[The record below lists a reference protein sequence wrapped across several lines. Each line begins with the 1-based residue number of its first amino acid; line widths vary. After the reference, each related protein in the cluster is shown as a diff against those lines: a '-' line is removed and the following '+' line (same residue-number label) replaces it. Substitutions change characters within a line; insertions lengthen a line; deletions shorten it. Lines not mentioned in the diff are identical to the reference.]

1 MHLLSLRSSVVF
13 SLSAGVLCLLGLL
26 VPARP
31 AAAQTS
37 AERNPVFTFD
47 TPGIKQIT
55 LESCNQA
62 GCTQVTHNVTVLD
75 PRPVIDSALVGPLI
89 IEAGRLV
96 KLAGS
101 GHGQPPLG
109 YNWRVAP
116 GSGQPLGASV
126 AEAPGAT
133 AWWDT
138 SGMAPG
144 VYAVQLDL
152 SNAAGP
158 TASSLPALVTVLPP
172 SGSDFYTVTP
182 CRAYNSRTGNDG
194 ALASGAARLVDV
206 AAAGCGIPAGAEAI
220 SANVTIVGPTGAG
233 HLLLYPGNYPK
244 PATSTL
250 NFAAGQTRAN
260 DAILPLASDGTG
272 MLAAEPFVLGGGSVH
287 VLIDVNGYFL

>member
-1 MHLLSLRSSVVF
+1 VHLSSLRSWSSVVF
-13 SLSAGVLCLLGLL
+13 SLAAGGLSLLGVAL
-26 VPARP
+26 PAS
-31 AAAQTS
+31 AQTS
-37 AERNPVFTFD
+37 TERNPVFTFS
-47 TPGIKQIT
+47 TPGIKQVT

-75 PRPVIDSALVGPLI
+75 PAPVIDSAAVGPLA

-96 KLAGS
+96 KLTGS

-109 YNWRVAP
+109 YNWRVAQ
-116 GSGQPLGASV
+116 GTGIPLGASV
-126 AEAPGAT
+126 TEAPGAT

-144 VYAVQLDL
+144 VYSVQLDL
-152 SNAAGP
+152 SNAVGP
-158 TASSLPALVTVLPP
+158 TASSVPALVTVLPAA
-172 SGSDFYTVTP
+172 GSDFYTVTP
-182 CRAYNSRTGNDG
+182 CRAYNSRTADDG
-194 ALASGAARLVDV
+194 ALASGALRLIDV

-220 SANVTIVGPTGAG
+220 SANVTVVGPTGTG

-244 PATSTL
+244 PATSTV

-272 MLAAEPFVLGGGSVH
+272 TLAAEPFVLGGGSVH
-287 VLIDVNGYFL
+287 VLLDVNGYFL